1 MSRAATMDRLATV
14 FEPLSCRPDD
24 SEEIRARKAQFTL
37 AMTLIVPAG
46 VVWAALYAAF
56 GAWTA
61 ALMPLG
67 YSVLT
72 AINLVILHRT
82 RHFRWF
88 QASELVLIL
97 AAPFALQIALGGY
110 VGGSAVVCWALLG
123 PLLAV
128 LFTSPRE
135 AAGWFGAFLILV
147 AVAGIVQPSL
157 VADNPLPSWL
167 VTAFFVMNLG
177 GVSLIT
183 FAMLLSFVRARTKLR
198 TLELAYVEQTVM
210 LRQRE
215 KLATLGTLAAGVA
228 HELNNPA
235 AAVRSAAGQL
245 EPSLADLRQSVL
257 ALLAQTSDVD
267 GAHRL
272 TELVAVRPPPVEALS
287 PLRRSEREQ
296 EVEEWLAA
304 HGVPDPWDVAPVL
317 VADGYDPERLDRVAA
332 VVGPDHLPEAYSIL
346 AHTSAARGIAAGI
359 SDGAGRISE
368 IVGALRAYSYLDRG
382 EMQRVNVVDGIEST
396 LALLHAKLRD
406 MTVERHYAD
415 DLPPIAARGGE
426 LNQVWTNL
434 IDNAVDATG
443 GTGRLAVRTQRVDDH
458 LVVEVEDDGEGIA
471 PAAVDRVFD
480 AFFTTKAPGQGTGL
494 GLNISHTIVRQH
506 GGDLSVTSEPGHTCF
521 RVELPINPQ

>member
-1 MSRAATMDRLATV
+1 MDRLATA
-14 FEPLSCRPDD
+14 FEPWSCGPDD
-24 SEEIRARKAQFTL
+24 SDDVRARKAQFTL
-37 AMTLIVPAG
+37 AMSLIVPAG
-46 VVWAALYAAF
+46 LVWAALYAAF

-72 AINLVILHRT
+72 AINLVILHQS

-88 QASELVLIL
+88 QVTELILIL

-110 VGGSAVVCWALLG
+110 VGGSAVVSWALLG

-135 AAGWFGAFLILV
+135 AAGWFGAFLVLV
-147 AVAGIVQPSL
+147 VVAGIVQPSL

-198 TLELAYVEQTVM
+198 ALELAYVDQTVM

-215 KLATLGTLAAGVA
+215 KLATLGTLAAGIA

-257 ALLAQTSDVD
+257 ALLAETSDGD
-267 GAHRL
+267 GGHRL
-272 TELVAVRPPPVEALS
+272 AELVAVGGTPALEVMS
-287 PLRRSEREQ
+287 PLGRAEREQ

-304 HGVPDPWDVAPVL
+304 HAVPDPWDVAPVL
-317 VADGYDPERLDRVAA
+317 VADGYDPERLERVAA
-332 VVGPDHLPEAYSIL
+332 EVGPDHLAEAFSIL
-346 AHTSAARGIAAGI
+346 THTAAARSIAAGI
-359 SDGAGRISE
+359 GDGAGRISE
-368 IVGALRAYSYLDRG
+368 IVGALRSYSFLDRG
-382 EMQRVNVVDGIEST
+382 EMQRVNVVEGIEST
-396 LALLHAKLRD
+396 LLLLRAKLRD
-406 MTVERHYAD
+406 MTVERVYAD
-415 DLPPIAARGGE
+415 DLPLIGARGGE

-443 GTGRLAVRTQRVDDH
+443 GTGRLVIRAQRRGDSV
-458 LVVEVEDDGEGIA
+458 VVEVEDDGSGIA
-471 PAAVDRVFD
+471 PGALDRVFD

-506 GGDLSVTSEPGHTCF
+506 GGDLGVTSEPGRTCF
-521 RVELPINPQ
+521 RVELPIDQP

>member
-1 MSRAATMDRLATV
+1 MDRLATA
-14 FEPLSCRPDD
+14 FEPLSCGPDD
-24 SEEIRARKAQFTL
+24 SDDVRARKAQFTL

-56 GAWTA
+56 GAWSA

-88 QASELVLIL
+88 QVTELILIL

-110 VGGSAVVCWALLG
+110 VGGSGVVSWALLG

-135 AAGWFGAFLILV
+135 AAGWFGAFLVLV
-147 AVAGIVQPSL
+147 VVAGIVQPSL

-183 FAMLLSFVRARTKLR
+183 FAMLMSFVRARTKLR
-198 TLELAYVEQTVM
+198 ALELAYVDQTVL

-215 KLATLGTLAAGVA
+215 KLATLGTLAAGIA

-245 EPSLADLRQSVL
+245 EPSLADLRQGVL
-257 ALLAQTSDVD
+257 ALLASTSGGD

-272 TELVAVRPPPVEALS
+272 AELAAVGPPPREAMS
-287 PLRRSEREQ
+287 PLRRAEREQ
-296 EVEEWLAA
+296 QVEEWLAVHA
-304 HGVPDPWDVAPVL
+304 VPDPWDLAPVL
-317 VADGYDPERLDRVAA
+317 VAEGYDPERLERVAA
-332 VVGPDHLPEAYSIL
+332 EIGPDHLPEALSIL
-346 AHTSAARGIAAGI
+346 THTAAARSIAAGI
-359 SDGAGRISE
+359 GDGAGRITE
-368 IVGALRAYSYLDRG
+368 IVGALRSYSFLDRG
-382 EMQRVNVVDGIEST
+382 EMQRVNVVEGIEST
-396 LALLHAKLRD
+396 LVLLRAKLRN
-406 MTVERHYAD
+406 MTVERLYAE
-415 DLPPIAARGGE
+415 DLPLIGARGSE

-443 GTGRLAVRTQRVDDH
+443 GTGRLVVRAQRVGDRV
-458 LVVEVEDDGEGIA
+458 VVEVEDDGTGIA
-471 PAAVDRVFD
+471 PSAVDRVFD

-506 GGDLSVTSEPGHTCF
+506 GGDLSVTSEPGRTCF
-521 RVELPINPQ
+521 RVSLPIDPQ